1 MNCGIRTTVITMVEL
16 MKVLLIFI
24 KSRSSKSDKGF
35 TAFWK
40 NPDFNYIDKTLSR
53 ILNNRQLIGRI
64 FDVTPIL
71 TPKNLL
77 TVRKLSNAEFQKLR
91 KIGVFQ
97 HNA

>member
-1 MNCGIRTTVITMVEL
+1 MSCGIRTTVITMVEL

-40 NPDFNYIDKTLSR
+40 NSDFNYIDKTLSR

-64 FDVTPIL
+64 FDVVL
-71 TPKNLL
+71 PKNSLFIKKTKFL
-77 TVRKLSNAEFQKLR
+77 FQLY
-91 KIGVFQ
+91 Q
-97 HNA
+97 